1 MINVIGL
8 GVGNLDYFSK
18 VGENKIKNSDIII
31 GGARQL
37 EDIYPIIPKACKVYT
52 LKKLSHMLDF
62 IKSNLDKNISVIV
75 SGDTGFYSL
84 LKYIKKN
91 LPNENIEVITNISSF
106 QYLFAKICDTWEEF
120 TLLSVHGRES
130 DIVKVLENSKRGLIL
145 LTDSKNNPYEIAKT
159 LVESGYQDTKI
170 IVGERLSYSDE
181 KITKFLAK
189 DYKFHNRD
197 YQMNVVILEKESQW
211 DI

>member
-18 VGENKIKNSDIII
+18 VGENRIKTSDIII
-31 GGARQL
+31 GGERQL
-37 EDIYPIIPKACKVYT
+37 EDIFPIIPKDCEIYT
-52 LKKLSHMLDF
+52 LKKLSDMLDF
-62 IKSNLDKNISVIV
+62 IKSNLDKNISIIV

-91 LPNENIEVITNISSF
+91 LPNKNIEVITNISSF
-106 QYLFAKICDTWEEF
+106 QYLFAKICDTWEDF
-120 TLLSVHGRES
+120 TLLSVHGREN
-130 DIVKVLENSKRGLIL
+130 DIVKALKKSKRGLIL

-159 LVESGYQDTKI
+159 LADSEYQNTQI

-181 KITKFLAK
+181 KITSFYAK
-189 DYKFHNRD
+189 DYKSYQRD

>member
-18 VGENKIKNSDIII
+18 AGENRIKTSDIII
-31 GGARQL
+31 GGERQL
-37 EDIYPIIPKACKVYT
+37 EDVSHIIPKVCKVYT
-52 LKKLSHMLDF
+52 LKKLSDMLDF
-62 IKSNLDKNISVIV
+62 IKLNLDKNISIIV

-91 LPNENIEVITNISSF
+91 LPNKNIEVITNISSF
-106 QYLFAKICDTWEEF
+106 QYLFAKICDTWEDF
-120 TLLSVHGRES
+120 TLLSVHGREN
-130 DIVKVLENSKRGLIL
+130 DIVKALKKSKRGLIL

-159 LVESGYQDTKI
+159 LADSGYQNTQI

-181 KITKFLAK
+181 KITRFYAK
-189 DYKFHNRD
+189 DYKSYQRD

>member
-8 GVGNLDYFSK
+8 GVGNLEYFSK
-18 VGENKIKNSDIII
+18 AGENRIKTSDIII
-31 GGARQL
+31 GGERQL
-37 EDIYPIIPKACKVYT
+37 EDISPIIPKVCKVYT
-52 LKKLSHMLDF
+52 LKKLSYMLDF
-62 IKSNLDKNISVIV
+62 IKSNLDKNISIIV

-106 QYLFAKICDTWEEF
+106 QYLFAKICDTWEDF
-120 TLLSVHGRES
+120 TLLSVHGREN
-130 DIVKVLENSKRGLIL
+130 DIVKALEESKRGLIL
-145 LTDSKNNPYEIAKT
+145 LTDSKNNPYNIAKT
-159 LVESGYQDTKI
+159 LADSGYQDTKI

-181 KITKFLAK
+181 KITIFYAR
-189 DYKFHNRD
+189 DYKSYQRD

>member
-18 VGENKIKNSDIII
+18 VGENRIKTSDIII
-31 GGARQL
+31 GGERQL
-37 EDIYPIIPKACKVYT
+37 EDIFPIIPKDCEVYI

-62 IKSNLDKNISVIV
+62 IKSNLDKNISIIV

-84 LKYIKKN
+84 LRYIKKN
-91 LPNENIEVITNISSF
+91 LPDENIEVITNISSF
-106 QYLFAKICDTWEEF
+106 QYLFAKICDTWEDF
-120 TLLSVHGRES
+120 TLLSIHGREG
-130 DIVKVLENSKRGLIL
+130 DILKALESSKRGLIL
-145 LTDSKNNPYEIAKT
+145 LTDSKNNPYEIGKILA
-159 LVESGYQDTKI
+159 EGGYSNTQI

-181 KITKFLAK
+181 KITSFYAK
-189 DYKFHNRD
+189 DYKSYQRD